1 MQRYLQILLFGVV
14 TLSVGAFAQSPTL
27 KVMTK
32 SSEISKIK
40 ISTQTCITFSKD
52 RKQMIVSEN
61 GSDSSQTF
69 NVNDI
74 EGMVITIDS
83 SGILP
88 ETMFD
93 NLKISYAEGILTI
106 SGNEVINYS
115 LWNINGVRILMGSKS
130 NVVTLDLSN
139 LTNGVYVVKA
149 NSQSLKFIKS

>member
-1 MQRYLQILLFGVV
+1 MLRYLQILFFVFV
-14 TLSVGAFAQSPTL
+14 TLSVDAFAQSPTL
-27 KVMTK
+27 KVITK
-32 SSEISKIK
+32 SSEISQIK
-40 ISTQTCITFSKD
+40 ISTQTCITFSENLT
-52 RKQMIVSEN
+52 QMVVSEN
-61 GSDSSQTF
+61 GSNSSQTF

-88 ETMFD
+88 ETMCD
-93 NLKISYAEGILTI
+93 NLKISYAEGMLTI

-115 LWNINGVRILMGSKS
+115 LWNINGVRILMGSNS

-149 NSQSLKFIKS
+149 NSRSLKFIKS